1 MAAHDEELNMSDLNF
16 THTAPDTQ
24 VTPET
29 FDLAAWIAGVTP
41 VQRTVTLYARGDLF
55 AALSALESR
64 YDEAKRAA
72 NVDDMRALKEQ
83 MHEVA
88 DQIRASALDVT
99 VQGRSV
105 DWVQRFRKDMEERGL
120 DSDRATLEQLAAQI
134 TAPEGLTVDMLATLR
149 DRIEPQVVALVQAV
163 ATVNTVKPT
172 ISVPS

>member
-1 MAAHDEELNMSDLNF
+1 MAAHDDELTMADMAP
-16 THTAPDTQ
+16 THTDPDTT

-41 VQRTVTLYARGDLF
+41 VQRTITIYARGDLF
-55 AALSALESR
+55 ADLSSLETR

-72 NVDDMRALKEQ
+72 NVDDMRALKAQ
-83 MHEVA
+83 MRHVA
-88 DQIRASALDVT
+88 DQIKASALDIT
-99 VQGRSV
+99 VQGRSA
-105 DWVQRFRKDMEERGL
+105 DWVQRFRADLKERGV
-120 DSDRATLEQLAAQI
+120 DGDQATLEQLAAQI

-163 ATVNTVKPT
+163 ATVNTQAPR

>member
-1 MAAHDEELNMSDLNF
+1 MAAYDEELTMSDLNL
-16 THTAPDTQ
+16 THTNPDDS

-55 AALSALESR
+55 ADLSAIETR

-72 NVDDMRALKEQ
+72 NVDDMRALKAQ
-83 MHEVA
+83 MREVA
-88 DQIRASALDVT
+88 DKIRTSSLDVT
-99 VQGRSV
+99 VQGRSA
-105 DWVQRFRKDMEERGL
+105 DWVQRFRKDMDERGV
-120 DSDRATLEQLAAQI
+120 DGDQATLEQLAAQI

-163 ATVNTVKPT
+163 ATVNTQAPR

>member
-1 MAAHDEELNMSDLNF
+1 MAAPDEELSMSDLNL
-16 THTAPDTQ
+16 THTNPDTT

-41 VQRTVTLYARGDLF
+41 VQRTITIYARGDLF
-55 AALSALESR
+55 ADLSALETR

-83 MHEVA
+83 MREVA
-88 DQIRASALDVT
+88 DQIRASALDIT
-99 VQGRSV
+99 VQGRSA
-105 DWVQRFRKDMEERGL
+105 DWVQRFRKDCEDRGV
-120 DSDRATLEQLAAQI
+120 DGDQATLEQLAAQI

-163 ATVNTVKPT
+163 ATVNTQAPR

>member
-1 MAAHDEELNMSDLNF
+1 MAATDDELTMSDLNL
-16 THTAPDTQ
+16 THTAPDTP

-55 AALSALESR
+55 ADLSALETR

-72 NVDDMRALKEQ
+72 NVDDMRAIKEQ

-88 DQIRASALDVT
+88 DQIKASALDIT
-99 VQGRSV
+99 VQGRSAE
-105 DWVQRFRKDMEERGL
+105 WVQRFRKDCEDRGV
-120 DSDRATLEQLAAQI
+120 DGDQATLEQLAAQI
-134 TAPEGLTVDMLATLR
+134 TSPEGLTVDMLATLR

-163 ATVNTVKPT
+163 ATVNTQAPR

>member
-1 MAAHDEELNMSDLNF
+1 MAAHDEELSMSDIAL
-16 THTAPDTQ
+16 THTDPDTT

-29 FDLAAWIAGVTP
+29 FDLNAWISGVTP

-55 AALSALESR
+55 ADLSVLESR
-64 YDEAKRAA
+64 YDEAKRAT
-72 NVDDMRALKEQ
+72 NVDDMRAMKER
-83 MHEVA
+83 MREVA

-99 VQGRSV
+99 VQGRSA

-120 DSDRATLEQLAAQI
+120 DSDQAALEQLAAQI

>member
-1 MAAHDEELNMSDLNF
+1 MAAADEELSMSDLNL
-16 THTAPDTQ
+16 THTNPDTT

-41 VQRTVTLYARGDLF
+41 VQRTITIYARGDLF
-55 AALSALESR
+55 ADLSALETR

-83 MHEVA
+83 MREVA
-88 DQIRASALDVT
+88 DQIRASALDIT
-99 VQGRSV
+99 VQGRSA
-105 DWVQRFRKDMEERGL
+105 DWVQRFRKDCEDRGV
-120 DSDRATLEQLAAQI
+120 DGDQATLEQLAAQI

-163 ATVNTVKPT
+163 ATVNTQAPR

>member
-1 MAAHDEELNMSDLNF
+1 MAATDEELSMSDLNL
-16 THTAPDTQ
+16 THTEPDTT

-55 AALSALESR
+55 ADLSALENR
-64 YDEAKRAA
+64 YDEAKRAS

-83 MHEVA
+83 MRDVA
-88 DQIRASALDVT
+88 ARIKASALDIT
-99 VQGRSV
+99 VQGRSA
-105 DWVQRFRKDMEERGL
+105 DWVQRFRKDCEDRGV
-120 DSDRATLEQLAAQI
+120 DGDQATLEQLAAQI

-163 ATVNTVKPT
+163 ATVNTMKPT

>member
-1 MAAHDEELNMSDLNF
+1 MAANDEELTMSDLNL
-16 THTAPDTQ
+16 THTAPTET

-55 AALSALESR
+55 ADLSALETR
-64 YDEAKRAA
+64 YDEAKRAV

-83 MHEVA
+83 MREVA
-88 DQIRASALDVT
+88 DQIRASALDIT
-99 VQGRSV
+99 VQGRSA
-105 DWVQRFRKDMEERGL
+105 DWVQRFRADMEERGI
-120 DSDRATLEQLAAQI
+120 DGDQATLEQLAAQI

-163 ATVNTVKPT
+163 ATVNTMKPT

>member
-1 MAAHDEELNMSDLNF
+1 MAAHDEELTMADMAL
-16 THTAPDTQ
+16 THTDPDTT

-55 AALSALESR
+55 ADLSALENR

-72 NVDDMRALKEQ
+72 NVDDMRGIKEQ
-83 MHEVA
+83 MREVA
-88 DQIRASALDVT
+88 ARIKASALDIT
-99 VQGRSV
+99 VQGRSA
-105 DWVQRFRKDMEERGL
+105 DWVQRFRKDCEDRGV
-120 DSDRATLEQLAAQI
+120 DGDQATLEQLAAQI

-163 ATVNTVKPT
+163 ATVNTRAPR

>member
-1 MAAHDEELNMSDLNF
+1 MAATDEELTMSDLNL
-16 THTAPDTQ
+16 THTEPDTT

-55 AALSALESR
+55 ADLSALENR

-72 NVDDMRALKEQ
+72 NVDDMRVLKEQ
-83 MHEVA
+83 MREVA
-88 DQIRASALDVT
+88 ARIKASALDIT
-99 VQGRSV
+99 VQGRSA
-105 DWVQRFRKDMEERGL
+105 DWVQRFRADLKERGV
-120 DSDRATLEQLAAQI
+120 DGDQATLEQLAAQI
-134 TAPEGLTVDMLATLR
+134 TAPEGLTVAMLDTLR

-163 ATVNTVKPT
+163 ATVNTQAPR

>member
-1 MAAHDEELNMSDLNF
+1 MAATDEELTMSDLNL
-16 THTAPDTQ
+16 THTEPDTT

-55 AALSALESR
+55 ADLSALEAR

-72 NVDDMRALKEQ
+72 NVDDMRVLKEQ
-83 MHEVA
+83 MREVA
-88 DQIRASALDVT
+88 ARIKASALDIT
-99 VQGRSV
+99 VQGRSA
-105 DWVQRFRKDMEERGL
+105 DWVQRFRKDCEDRGV
-120 DSDRATLEQLAAQI
+120 DGDQATLEQLAAQI

-163 ATVNTVKPT
+163 ATVNTQAPR

>member
-1 MAAHDEELNMSDLNF
+1 MVAHDEELTMADMAL
-16 THTAPDTQ
+16 THTQPTET

-55 AALSALESR
+55 ADLSALETR

-72 NVDDMRALKEQ
+72 GVDDMRTLKEQ
-83 MHEVA
+83 MREVA
-88 DQIRASALDVT
+88 AQIRASALDIT
-99 VQGRSV
+99 VQGRSA
-105 DWVQRFRKDMEERGL
+105 DWVQQFRKECEQRGI
-120 DSDRATLEQLAAQI
+120 DGDQATLEQLAAQI
-134 TAPEGLTVDMLATLR
+134 TSPQGLTVDMLATLR

-163 ATVNTVKPT
+163 ATVNTMKPT

>member
-1 MAAHDEELNMSDLNF
+1 MAAHDEELSMSDL
-16 THTAPDTQ
+16 THTDPDTT

-29 FDLAAWIAGVTP
+29 FDLEAWIAGVTP

-55 AALSALESR
+55 ADLSALENR

-83 MHEVA
+83 MREVA
-88 DQIRASALDVT
+88 AQIKASALDIT
-99 VQGRSV
+99 VQGRSA
-105 DWVQRFRKDMEERGL
+105 DWVQRFRADLKERGI
-120 DSDRATLEQLAAQI
+120 DGDQATLEQLAAQI

-163 ATVNTVKPT
+163 ATVNTQAPR

>member
-1 MAAHDEELNMSDLNF
+1 MAATDEELTMSDLTPTNP
-16 THTAPDTQ
+16 TET

-55 AALSALESR
+55 AALSALETR

-83 MHEVA
+83 MRA
-88 DQIRASALDVT
+88 AQIKASALDIT
-99 VQGRSV
+99 VQGRSAE
-105 DWVQRFRKDMEERGL
+105 WVQRFRKDMDERGI
-120 DSDRATLEQLAAQI
+120 DGDQATLEQLAAQI
-134 TAPEGLTVDMLATLR
+134 TAPTGLTVDMLATLR

-163 ATVNTVKPT
+163 ATVNTQAPRL
-172 ISVPS
+172 SVPS

>member
-1 MAAHDEELNMSDLNF
+1 MAAHDEELSMSDIAP
-16 THTAPDTQ
+16 THTNPDETF
-24 VTPET
+24 TPEA

-55 AALSALESR
+55 ADLSALESR

-72 NVDDMRALKEQ
+72 NLDNMRALKEQ
-83 MHEVA
+83 MREVA

-120 DSDRATLEQLAAQI
+120 DSDQTTLEQLAAQI

-163 ATVNTVKPT
+163 AAVNTQAPR

>member
-1 MAAHDEELNMSDLNF
+1 MAAHDEELTMSDMNL
-16 THTAPDTQ
+16 THTEPDAP

-55 AALSALESR
+55 ADLSALETR

-83 MHEVA
+83 MREVA
-88 DQIRASALDVT
+88 DQIRASALDIT
-99 VQGRSV
+99 VQGRSA
-105 DWVQRFRKDMEERGL
+105 DWVQRFRKDCEERGL
-120 DSDRATLEQLAAQI
+120 DGDQATLEQLAAQI

-163 ATVNTVKPT
+163 ATVNTMKPT

>member
-1 MAAHDEELNMSDLNF
+1 MAAHNDELSMSDIAR
-16 THTAPDTQ
+16 THTNPDETI
-24 VTPET
+24 TPEA

-55 AALSALESR
+55 ADLSAIESR

-72 NVDDMRALKEQ
+72 NVDDMRTLKEQ
-83 MHEVA
+83 MREVA

-99 VQGRSV
+99 VQGRSA
-105 DWVQRFRKDMEERGL
+105 DWVQRFRKDVEERGL
-120 DSDRATLEQLAAQI
+120 DSDQAALEQLAAQI

>member
-1 MAAHDEELNMSDLNF
+1 MAAPVEELSMSDLNL
-16 THTAPDTQ
+16 THTEPDTT

-55 AALSALESR
+55 AALSALETR

-72 NVDDMRALKEQ
+72 NVDDMRGIKEQ
-83 MHEVA
+83 MREVA
-88 DQIRASALDVT
+88 DQIRASALDIT
-99 VQGRSV
+99 VQGRSA
-105 DWVQRFRKDMEERGL
+105 DWVQRFRADLKERGV
-120 DSDRATLEQLAAQI
+120 DGDQATLEQLAAQI

-163 ATVNTVKPT
+163 ATVNTMKPT

>member
-1 MAAHDEELNMSDLNF
+1 MAATDGELTMSDLNL
-16 THTAPDTQ
+16 THTAPDTP

-55 AALSALESR
+55 ADLSALETR

-72 NVDDMRALKEQ
+72 NVDDMRAIKEQ

-88 DQIRASALDVT
+88 DQIKASALDIT
-99 VQGRSV
+99 VQGRSAE
-105 DWVQRFRKDMEERGL
+105 WVQRFRKDCEDRGV
-120 DSDRATLEQLAAQI
+120 DGDQATLEQLAAQI
-134 TAPEGLTVDMLATLR
+134 TSPEGLTVDMLATLR

-163 ATVNTVKPT
+163 ATVNTQAPR

>member
-1 MAAHDEELNMSDLNF
+1 MAANDELSISDLNI
-16 THTAPDTQ
+16 THTEPDTT

-55 AALSALESR
+55 ADLSALESR

-72 NVDDMRALKEQ
+72 NVDDMRVLKAQ
-83 MHEVA
+83 MREVA
-88 DQIRASALDVT
+88 DQIRASALDIT
-99 VQGRSV
+99 VQGRSAE
-105 DWVQRFRKDMEERGL
+105 WVQRFRKDMDERGV
-120 DSDRATLEQLAAQI
+120 DGDQATLEQLAAQI
-134 TAPEGLTVDMLATLR
+134 TAPTGLTVDMLATLR

-163 ATVNTVKPT
+163 ATVNTMKPT

>member
-1 MAAHDEELNMSDLNF
+1 MAAHDEELSMSDIAL
-16 THTAPDTQ
+16 THTDPDTQ

-55 AALSALESR
+55 ADLSALESR

-83 MHEVA
+83 MREVA

-163 ATVNTVKPT
+163 AAVNTQAPR

>member
-1 MAAHDEELNMSDLNF
+1 MAATDEELTMSDLNL
-16 THTAPDTQ
+16 THTEPDTT

-41 VQRTVTLYARGDLF
+41 VQRTITIYARGDLF
-55 AALSALESR
+55 ADLSALENR

-72 NVDDMRALKEQ
+72 NVDDMRVLKEQ
-83 MHEVA
+83 MREVA
-88 DQIRASALDVT
+88 ARIKASALDIT
-99 VQGRSV
+99 VQGRSA
-105 DWVQRFRKDMEERGL
+105 DWVQRFRKDCEDRGV
-120 DSDRATLEQLAAQI
+120 DGDQATLEQLAAQI

-163 ATVNTVKPT
+163 ATVNTQAPR

>member
-1 MAAHDEELNMSDLNF
+1 MAATDEELTMSDLNL
-16 THTAPDTQ
+16 THTEPDTT

-55 AALSALESR
+55 ADLSALENR

-72 NVDDMRALKEQ
+72 NVDDMRVLKEQ
-83 MHEVA
+83 MREVA
-88 DQIRASALDVT
+88 ARIKASALDIT
-99 VQGRSV
+99 VQGRSA
-105 DWVQRFRKDMEERGL
+105 DWVQRFRKDCEDRGV
-120 DSDRATLEQLAAQI
+120 DGDQATLEQLAAQI

-163 ATVNTVKPT
+163 ATVNTQAPR

>member
-1 MAAHDEELNMSDLNF
+1 MAAHDEELSMSDLNI
-16 THTAPDTQ
+16 THTAPDDT
-24 VTPET
+24 VAAET

-41 VQRTVTLYARGDLF
+41 VQRTVTIYSRGDLF
-55 AALSALESR
+55 ADLSALETR

-83 MHEVA
+83 MREVA
-88 DQIRASALDVT
+88 AQIKASALDIT
-99 VQGRSV
+99 VQGRSA
-105 DWVQRFRKDMEERGL
+105 DWVQRFRKDMDERGI
-120 DSDRATLEQLAAQI
+120 DGDQATLEQLAAQI

-163 ATVNTVKPT
+163 ATVNTQAPR

>member
-1 MAAHDEELNMSDLNF
+1 MAAHDDELSMADMNL
-16 THTAPDTQ
+16 THAAPDTT

-29 FDLAAWIAGVTP
+29 FDLAAWISGVTP

-55 AALSALESR
+55 ADLSALENR

-83 MHEVA
+83 MREVA
-88 DQIRASALDVT
+88 DQIRASALDIT
-99 VQGRSV
+99 VQGRSA
-105 DWVQRFRKDMEERGL
+105 DWVQRFRKDMEERGV
-120 DSDRATLEQLAAQI
+120 DGDQATLEQLAAQI

-163 ATVNTVKPT
+163 ATVNTMKPVV
-172 ISVPS
+172 SVPS

>member
-1 MAAHDEELNMSDLNF
+1 MAATDEELSMSDLNL
-16 THTAPDTQ
+16 THTEPETT
-24 VTPET
+24 VTPGT

-55 AALSALESR
+55 ADMSALETR

-72 NVDDMRALKEQ
+72 NVDDMRALKGQ
-83 MHEVA
+83 MREVA
-88 DQIRASALDVT
+88 DQIRSSALDIT
-99 VQGRSV
+99 VQGRSA
-105 DWVQRFRKDMEERGL
+105 DWVQRFRKDCEDRGV
-120 DSDRATLEQLAAQI
+120 DGDQATLEQLAAQI

-163 ATVNTVKPT
+163 ATVNTQAPR